1 LLFQSYVLPAE
12 YRYQTKK
19 DLEDLNNWEES
30 VIDYIS
36 GMMDEYAIA
45 KYKEFFGENSL
56 NTLYLR

>member
-1 LLFQSYVLPAE
+1 MRSIVGCLVKLFE
-12 YRYQTKK
+12 ETKIK
-19 DLEDLNNWEES
+19 FKDLNNWEES